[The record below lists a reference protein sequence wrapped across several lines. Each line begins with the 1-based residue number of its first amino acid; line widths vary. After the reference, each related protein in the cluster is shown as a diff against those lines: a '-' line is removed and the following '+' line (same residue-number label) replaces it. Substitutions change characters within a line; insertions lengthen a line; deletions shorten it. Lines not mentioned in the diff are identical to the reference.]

1 MHLIVYISIVPFNH
15 KKGES
20 DTVKLPQIT
29 SKQLIYKNIYGY
41 DRLYSKLILSDT
53 DWMNYIL
60 KAIFTVRKHG
70 RFYVTFEFFGAQ
82 ISVMKVRQKKRHHT
96 YKFEYEFSAEIF
108 QKNIIR
114 YFTAQIVAWQN
125 DSVFNAEHLI
135 LDFYNQVIKQH
146 F

>member
-1 MHLIVYISIVPFNH
+1 M
-15 KKGES
+15 
-20 DTVKLPQIT
+20 KLPQIT
-29 SKQLIYKNIYGY
+29 PKQLIYKNIYGY

-53 DWMNYIL
+53 DWMTYIL

>member
-1 MHLIVYISIVPFNH
+1 M
-15 KKGES
+15 
-20 DTVKLPQIT
+20 KLPQIT

-60 KAIFTVRKHG
+60 KAVFTVRKHG

>member
-1 MHLIVYISIVPFNH
+1 M
-15 KKGES
+15 
-20 DTVKLPQIT
+20 KLPQIT
-29 SKQLIYKNIYGY
+29 PKQLIYKNIYGY

-60 KAIFTVRKHG
+60 KAVFTVRKYG

-82 ISVMKVRQKKRHHT
+82 TSIMKVIQKKKHHT
-96 YKFEYEFSAEIF
+96 YKYEYEFSADIF
-108 QKNIIR
+108 QKNITR
-114 YFTAQIVAWQN
+114 YLTAQIESWQN

>member
-1 MHLIVYISIVPFNH
+1 M
-15 KKGES
+15 
-20 DTVKLPQIT
+20 KLPQIT

-60 KAIFTVRKHG
+60 KAVFTVRKHG

-135 LDFYNQVIKQH
+135 LNFYKVQ
-146 F
+146 FTRDYTG

>member
-1 MHLIVYISIVPFNH
+1 M
-15 KKGES
+15 
-20 DTVKLPQIT
+20 KLPQIT
-29 SKQLIYKNIYGY
+29 PKQLIYKNIYGY

-60 KAIFTVRKHG
+60 KAVFTVRKHG

>member
-1 MHLIVYISIVPFNH
+1 M
-15 KKGES
+15 
-20 DTVKLPQIT
+20 KLPQIT

-60 KAIFTVRKHG
+60 KAVFTVRKHG

-96 YKFEYEFSAEIF
+96 YKFEYKFSAEIF

>member
-1 MHLIVYISIVPFNH
+1 M
-15 KKGES
+15 
-20 DTVKLPQIT
+20 KLPQIT

-60 KAIFTVRKHG
+60 KAVFTVRKHG

-135 LDFYNQVIKQH
+135 LDLYNQVIKQH